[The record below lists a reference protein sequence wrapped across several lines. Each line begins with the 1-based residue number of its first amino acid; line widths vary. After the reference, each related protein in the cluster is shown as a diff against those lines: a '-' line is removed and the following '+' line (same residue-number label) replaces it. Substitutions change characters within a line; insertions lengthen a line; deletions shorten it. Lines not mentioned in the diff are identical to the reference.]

1 MIERRMCLLLACA
14 AGLACTGCYE
24 MTWFY
29 PAPGQGSLVTN
40 GERLGV
46 AKRLSGDAQDAQSF
60 IVLSVR
66 EAYSADAGRGLR
78 RTIVQV
84 TANLVNT
91 AAAPA
96 VFETTKTRL
105 EVAGR
110 SFAPKWIYRDGG
122 GVSGSA
128 VAARDE
134 VAPQT
139 HARFDLFFDL
149 EPYHPAASLSVV
161 PPITG
166 GIPLAALRDFTIHW
180 SAKWAGKELTGQTRF
195 VRDYTGTVG
204 GGWVVA
210 PGPFWGWGWWVWSY
224 PWPTGTV
231 IIRPQYPWKEQPSKP
246 SQGAPVL
253 KPKTPH

>member
-1 MIERRMCLLLACA
+1 MMSLRASAAALA
-14 AGLACTGCYE
+14 AGAVLMCSGCYE

-46 AKRLSGDAQDAQSF
+46 AKRLSGDAPDAQSF
-60 IVLSVR
+60 LVLSVR
-66 EAYSADAGRGLR
+66 EAYSADAGRGYR

-84 TANLVNT
+84 TANLVNS

-96 VFETTKTRL
+96 RLETGSFRL
-105 EVAGR
+105 EVGGR
-110 SFAPKWIYRDGG
+110 SFAPKWVYRTGG
-122 GVSGSA
+122 GISTASGPS
-128 VAARDE
+128 RDE

-149 EPYHPAASLSVV
+149 EPYSIATITSV

-166 GIPLAALRDFTIHW
+166 GIPLAALRDFTVSW
-180 SAKWAGKELTGQTRF
+180 SALWAGREVTGQVRF

-210 PGPFWGWGWWVWSY
+210 PGPLWGWGWWGWAY

-231 IIRPQYPWKEQPSKP
+231 VIRPYYPWKVHPKS
-246 SQGAPVL
+246 GGGPVL
-253 KPKTPH
+253 KAPAGD